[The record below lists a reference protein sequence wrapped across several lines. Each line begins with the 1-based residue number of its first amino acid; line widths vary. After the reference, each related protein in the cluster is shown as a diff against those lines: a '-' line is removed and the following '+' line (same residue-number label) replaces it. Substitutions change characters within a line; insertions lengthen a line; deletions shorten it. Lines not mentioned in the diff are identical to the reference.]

1 MKKFPNLAAIK
12 SFDKRFIRSWKIGSL
27 AYPQDIEFIVVN
39 NQYEIWADGTKIDEM
54 DEKAKVP
61 AYIDDLAEL
70 ILKEPEIIYVSAE
83 PENIVLS
90 KDGKIRAKDAKM
102 QVIGDYE
109 HRQPNKE
116 EDNPYKGCKGYKLV
130 SDIWSGGIPY
140 RGMAC
145 GYTRKEFVQSICE
158 ILKRKPIVIQADGKA
173 LV

>member
-1 MKKFPNLAAIK
+1 MKAV
-12 SFDKRFIRSWKIGSL
+12 FDN
-27 AYPQDIEFIVVN
+27 EEHTIVS
-39 NQYEIWADGTKIDEM
+39 YE
-54 DEKAKVP
+54 P
-61 AYIDDLAEL
+61 SN
-70 ILKEPEIIYVSAE
+70 II
-83 PENIVLS
+83 LS

-140 RGMAC
+140 RGTAC